1 MARVTLAD
9 IAREV
14 GCSTATVSYV
24 LNNDPRQKINEK
36 TRMRIIQVSSIL
48 GYQKNA
54 FASGLADGKS
64 HSIGL
69 YVGRCGFPLETADK
83 MAFVYQLVKALAL
96 NGYRTVLF
104 TDSISM
110 EIQFVDAIL
119 CIDFDESDF
128 DAGCKSNFIPVLGV
142 DTHVHEPWTFEISSD
157 FAGIGE
163 RFFLKDYVLLC
174 HERNSKRLREEIREA
189 NPNVHFVSSFAQLDM
204 LEEALQGKKVIVEGE
219 SMYDYLKN
227 KNANFIK
234 YVVDCEKKINKIV
247 TCLKLA
253 IEHAE
258 VENHV
263 FKMS

>member
-1 MARVTLAD
+1 
-9 IAREV
+9 
-14 GCSTATVSYV
+14 
-24 LNNDPRQKINEK
+24 
-36 TRMRIIQVSSIL
+36 
-48 GYQKNA
+48 
-54 FASGLADGKS
+54 
-64 HSIGL
+64 
-69 YVGRCGFPLETADK
+69 

-128 DAGCKSNFIPVLGV
+128 DAVCKSNFIPVLGV

-163 RFFLKDYVLLC
+163 RFFLKDYVFLC
-174 HERNSKRLREEIREA
+174 YERNSKRLREEIREA

-227 KNANFIK
+227 KNAGFIK

-258 VENHV
+258 AENHV

>member
-1 MARVTLAD
+1 MADLSKIINNKDAHAQYMADEIKHVCTTMPKRDPGSEGERMACEYFADVLKNQCGCERSEVEHYKENPGSFMGWIYITVTCAL
-9 IAREV
+9 
-14 GCSTATVSYV
+14 
-24 LNNDPRQKINEK
+24 
-36 TRMRIIQVSSIL
+36 L
-48 GYQKNA
+48 G
-54 FASGLADGKS
+54 
-64 HSIGL
+64 
-69 YVGRCGFPLETADK
+69 
-83 MAFVYQLVKALAL
+83 M
-96 NGYRTVLF
+96 
-104 TDSISM
+104 IS
-110 EIQFVDAIL
+110 F
-119 CIDFDESDF
+119 F
-128 DAGCKSNFIPVLGV
+128 FIPVLGV